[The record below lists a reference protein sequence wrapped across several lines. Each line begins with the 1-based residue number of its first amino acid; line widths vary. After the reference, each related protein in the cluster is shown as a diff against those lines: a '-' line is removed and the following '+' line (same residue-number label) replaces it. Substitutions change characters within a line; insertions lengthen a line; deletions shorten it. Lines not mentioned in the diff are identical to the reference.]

1 MSNEQMQFCSMNEKG
16 DCTNEQI
23 QFCSMN
29 QKGDFTN
36 DQNKYFVQDELKGQI
51 SKYSFVG

>member
-1 MSNEQMQFCSMNEKG
+1 MSNEQRQFCRMNEKEY
-16 DCTNEQI
+16 CTNEQI